1 MSAKFSAAC
10 RAAMGL
16 VGLIATLG
24 ATPSPGADAPQSG
37 TKFYAYCIEMGIPG
51 VTPRPVAEQAKILRK
66 LGYDG
71 IALEHDA
78 HLASNLKVLDDVGLQ
93 LYLYCATVNL
103 VPAKGIAGAPGLSE
117 AIARL
122 KGRATVVS
130 VRLVGLRPGDRQGME
145 PAVKV
150 LRRLGD
156 LAAEAGVRIS
166 IYNHVD
172 NWTESVPFV
181 IEVVQKV
188 NHPRVGFNFNLCHW
202 LKVDG
207 GRDYRPLLR
216 ENSDK
221 LFAVTINGATL
232 GAKTW
237 TNGLIRPLNEGDFD
251 HRPLLATL
259 REISYPGAVG
269 LMCYGVPGDPQQHL
283 TRSMEAWRNLQGSR
297 GRRP

>member
-1 MSAKFSAAC
+1 MSAKLPAAYW
-10 RAAMGL
+10 AAMSL
-16 VGLIATLG
+16 VGLIGMTEAI
-24 ATPSPGADAPQSG
+24 PSPRADAPQPAP
-37 TKFYAYCIEMGIPG
+37 KFYAYCIGMGIAG
-51 VTPRPVAEQAKILRK
+51 TTPPPVAEQATLLRK

-71 IALEHDA
+71 IALEHEA
-78 HLASNLKVLDDVGLQ
+78 HLASHLKVLDDAGLQ
-93 LYLYCATVNL
+93 LYLYCATVPIA
-103 VPAKGIAGAPGLSE
+103 PAKPGAGTPGLAE

-122 KGRATVVS
+122 KGRPTTVS
-130 VRLVGLRPGDRQGME
+130 VRLVGLRPGDPSGME
-145 PAVKV
+145 PAVKM
-150 LRRLGD
+150 LQTLGD

-172 NWTESVPFV
+172 NWTESVPFA
-181 IEVVQKV
+181 IELVRKT

-207 GRDYRPLLR
+207 DKDYRPLLR

-259 REISYPGAVG
+259 RQIGYRGPVG
-269 LMCYGVPGDPQQHL
+269 LMCYGVPGNSQQHL
-283 TRSMEAWRNLQGSR
+283 PRSMKAWRDLQGMPSR
-297 GRRP
+297 SP